1 MNRKS
6 DQLLAC
12 FAWFSGGV
20 ALLSVLLLMTFLM
33 VRGMGSIDS
42 ALFFGSTPWLD
53 AIAGKMP
60 VFDGIW
66 PATVGTS
73 LLVGLSCMLAIPV
86 GIANGVYLSEY
97 ASNRARGVL
106 ELLIDLLSGT
116 PSIVMGL
123 FGFTL
128 VLFLRKTFLPEARTC
143 LLLAAVCIG
152 LLVLPY
158 VIQTT
163 QTSMEALP
171 EYLRMLGPAM
181 GLTKSQC
188 IRHVLLPQAS
198 RGILSGVILSIG
210 RASEDTAVI
219 LLTGAVARAG
229 VPQSL
234 SDKFEALPFRIYY
247 IAAEHR
253 TAMELEQGYGSA
265 LVLLGL
271 TGILFLLAFLLQRS
285 AEKRWQKK

>member
-6 DQLLAC
+6 DHLLVGL
-12 FAWFSGGV
+12 AWFSGAV
-20 ALLSVLLLMTFLM
+20 ALLSVLLLVSFLM
-33 VRGMGSIDS
+33 LRGLGSIDS
-42 ALFFGSTPWLD
+42 ALLFGNTPWLD
-53 AIAGKMP
+53 AVTGRRP

-66 PATVGTS
+66 PAIVGTS

-86 GIANGVYLSEY
+86 GTASGVYLSEY
-97 ASNRARGVL
+97 ASNRTRSVL
-106 ELLIDLLSGT
+106 ELPIDLLSGT

-128 VLFLRKTFLPEARTC
+128 ILFLRKTFMPEARTC
-143 LLLAAVCIG
+143 LLLAGVCIG

-158 VIQTT
+158 VIRTT

-171 EYLRMLGPAM
+171 ENLRMLGPAM
-181 GLTKSQC
+181 GFTKSQC

-229 VPQSL
+229 VPRSL

-253 TAMELEQGYGSA
+253 TSVELEQGYATA
-265 LVLLGL
+265 LVLLVL
-271 TGILFLLAFLLQRS
+271 TGVLFLAAFLIQKS
-285 AEKRWQKK
+285 AEKRWQRP